1 MVTDMA
7 SKKSYL
13 EHLAS
18 VPLFSSCSQKDLNTI
33 AQSVDELH
41 VKAGTTL
48 TAQDHVGSE
57 AFILVSGSAT
67 VAKNGRKIAKLGP
80 GAIIG
85 EMSLLDRGP
94 RLATVTTDTDSSVLV
109 IDARHFSTILE
120 AAPKMAAKLLAN
132 LAARL
137 REAEKHAH

>member
-1 MVTDMA
+1 MVTTMA

-13 EHLAS
+13 EHLAQ
-18 VPLFSSCSQKDLNTI
+18 VPLFSNCSQKDLNTI
-33 AQSVDELH
+33 AQSVDELF
-41 VKAGTTL
+41 VQAGTAL
-48 TAQDHVGSE
+48 TVQDHVGSE
-57 AFILVSGSAT
+57 AFILVSGSAIVT
-67 VAKNGRKIAKLGP
+67 KNGRKIAKLGP

-94 RLATVTTDTDSSVLV
+94 RMASVTTDTDSTVLV
-109 IDARHFSTILE
+109 IDPRHFSTILE
-120 AAPKMAAKLLAN
+120 TVPRMAAKLLAN